1 MEEEKKENTFAYL
14 QNSMTADEL
23 MEECDVFVKDLNN
36 AAFTATF
43 DIQQGIRMGYTA
55 SKKVLEDII
64 DRLEEHSPYPEDDEF
79 ITRLYNVYDALEQL
93 EKKCDYI

>member
-1 MEEEKKENTFAYL
+1 MAEEEKKKYEYL
-14 QNSMTADEL
+14 QKSMTVEEL
-23 MEECDVFVKDLNN
+23 IEECDIFVQDLNN

-43 DIQQGIRMGYTA
+43 DIQQGMRMGYTA

-64 DRLEEHSPYPEDDEF
+64 DRLEEHSPNPEEDEF

-93 EKKCDYI
+93 EQKCDYI